1 MIKVCYKFDNKC
13 YKFDD
18 NDISLMIIKVC
29 YYVDDKIVLLN
40 WWYRWVINSLMI
52 KGVLIGDY
60 K

>member
-29 YYVDDKIVLLN
+29 YMLLG
-40 WWYRWVINSLMI
+40 WW
-52 KGVLIGDY
+52 
-60 K
+60 

>member
-1 MIKVCYKFDNKC
+1 MIKVCYKFDDKC

-29 YYVDDKIVLLN
+29 YKIDDKIVLLN